1 MIRYPVATEK
11 TMRMIEFDNTIV
23 FVVDK
28 NDNKK
33 TIKDQVEK
41 MFNVKVDDV
50 RTLIDR
56 KGKKRAYVKLSKE
69 SRAADVAAK
78 LGLM

>member
-1 MIRYPVATEK
+1 MIRYPIATEK
-11 TMRMIEFDNTIV
+11 TMRMIEFDNVIV

-33 TIKDQVEK
+33 SIKDEVEK
-41 MFNVKVDDV
+41 MFNVKVDNV

-56 KGKKRAYVKLSKE
+56 DGKKRAYVKLSKE

>member
-11 TMRMIEFDNTIV
+11 TMRMIEFENTIV
-23 FVVDK
+23 FVVDRT
-28 NDNKK
+28 DDKK
-33 TIKDQVEK
+33 KIKEEVEK
-41 MFNVKVDDV
+41 MFNVKVDSV

-56 KGKKRAYVKLSKE
+56 KGKKRAFVKLAKDY
-69 SRAADVAAK
+69 RAADIAAK

>member
-11 TMRMIEFDNTIV
+11 TMRMIEFENTLV
-23 FVVDK
+23 FVVDRT
-28 NDNKK
+28 DDKK
-33 TIKDQVEK
+33 KIKEEVEK
-41 MFNVKVDDV
+41 MFNVKVDSV

-56 KGKKRAYVKLSKE
+56 KGKKRAFVKLAKE
-69 SRAADVAAK
+69 YRAADVAAK

>member
-11 TMRMIEFDNTIV
+11 TMRMIEFENTLV
-23 FVVDK
+23 FVVDR
-28 NDNKK
+28 NDDKK
-33 TIKDQVEK
+33 KIKEEVEK
-41 MFNVKVDDV
+41 MFNVKVEDV

-56 KGKKRAYVKLSKE
+56 KGKKRAFVKLAKE